1 MVTTLTTVRYR
12 IFFLNL
18 NWVRVSIQISS
29 KIIPSDG
36 KIERD
41 RQAIDISCNSKTL
54 VFSPST
60 HSSFTYL
67 NSRENLYE
75 TWKIDF
81 CLRLLESTV
90 KYFILVKQVWWY
102 CIKLGIYNIIVTAC
116 SSNLSTIYK
125 TKITTN
131 FIYLKFLN

>member
-54 VFSPST
+54 VLAPST